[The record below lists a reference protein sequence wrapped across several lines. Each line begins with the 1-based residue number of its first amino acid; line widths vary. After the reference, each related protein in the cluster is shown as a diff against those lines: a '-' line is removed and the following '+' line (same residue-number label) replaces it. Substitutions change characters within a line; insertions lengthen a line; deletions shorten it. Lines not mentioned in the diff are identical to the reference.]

1 MNKTYRYA
9 KREDID
15 LILKFI
21 KELAVYE
28 KMENEVIAD
37 KDTLE
42 DWIFNKNKAEVIFPL
57 EDDVEVGFA
66 LFFHNFSTF
75 VGKGG
80 IYLEDIYIMPK
91 FRAKGHGKNIFKVL
105 CEIAKERNC
114 GRLEWSCLDWNEPS
128 IKFYLS
134 LGAIAMN
141 GWTTYRLTE
150 DKISEIALKK
160 AF

>member
-57 EDDVEVGFA
+57 EDNIEVGFA

-134 LGAIAMN
+134 LGAVAMN